1 MLGILFEEN
10 KLQEIVLLV
19 GEDVLPDD
27 QRLILEIAKVLKI
40 GFLQQNAFHKD
51 DAFVPLKKQYEMLKT
66 MELLYDRGLSA
77 VKKGIPISRVRNGEI
92 YEEVIKL
99 KYTIPNDD
107 ISKIKEVNKMIN
119 DFYDKLE
126 SEYSK

>member
-1 MLGILFEEN
+1 
-10 KLQEIVLLV
+10 
-19 GEDVLPDD
+19 
-27 QRLILEIAKVLKI
+27 
-40 GFLQQNAFHKD
+40 
-51 DAFVPLKKQYEMLKT
+51 MLKT

-77 VKKGIPISRVRNGEI
+77 VKKGIPISRVRNGQI